1 MPMQLEVTIK
11 NRRRILFLCEHSVL
25 ISGIFIFFVYLSCQH
40 FYLLLEPSSLSTLA
54 ACAVIALTA
63 SSLWCHCTDRLFLFK
78 LLFAASGAA
87 ATLAASFSIFLDR
100 RYVHGQETKPQ
111 F

>member
-11 NRRRILFLCEHSVL
+11 NRRRILFLCEHFVL

-54 ACAVIALTA
+54 ACA
-63 SSLWCHCTDRLFLFK
+63 SLH
-78 LLFAASGAA
+78 
-87 ATLAASFSIFLDR
+87 
-100 RYVHGQETKPQ
+100 
-111 F
+111 